1 MLPLESILQNRYLIR
16 AVLGKG
22 GMGAVY
28 LAIDQTLN
36 KKVAVKEN
44 LYSTPEYNRQ
54 FKIEAQI
61 MANIHHKN
69 LPKVYDYFEI
79 PNQGQYMVMDYIE
92 GEDLR
97 QRLERKGNLENE
109 DAIMIALSICDA
121 LEYLHNLN
129 PPIIHRDIKPG
140 NIKVDE
146 SGNVFLV
153 DFGLAKIFFES
164 QLTATGAR
172 AMTPGY
178 SPPEQYGT
186 ARTDARSD
194 IYSLGATLYAVL
206 TSVLPEDSLAIAM
219 EQTDLTPLRARN
231 LKVSVS
237 LARIVEKCL
246 ETHPEDRF
254 QSINELR
261 ESLLKASKNTRKLR
275 NNGDFIVDPPQD
287 SKPITLDMFDEQ
299 ANTNKILYS
308 TNPTKQ
314 STILSPNID
323 PNSAS
328 LARRKKIAKQ
338 KRKKRNQQT
347 IYLLLTILLIIYA
360 GYAGITADWSLKKA
374 STTMQENWLAYISTP
389 TNIPT
394 ITSYPTQTIK
404 PLETIQA
411 SQSSTSISII
421 LPTSTIN
428 PTSTPTIFSTQ
439 TSIPIIES
447 TETDIPTVTPTQFA
461 GNNQFLYVSDKSGEN
476 QIWLDSIDH
485 NIDEKQITDISGGA
499 CQPAWSKDGLKIAFI
514 SPCKRPNNIFFH
526 DTQIFIL
533 DLNTGEFTKL
543 VSDTN
548 VFSPKWSPNGNQI
561 LFSKLVN
568 EYVIDIYTID
578 LDTGLLTKVVEN
590 LHQNLNPNWVA
601 NQDKIIY
608 VTNQVDAYRIMEKDI
623 ELLADSNELS
633 KEIGAEHNFPI
644 ITSDGSRLFFTSK
657 PTDSYPRLKYI
668 ELDVDKYMENGKYLS
683 DMLIPQ
689 SQPSLSSDGKWI
701 LFTTWQAGNFDIY
714 IMNSEGAGIQQ
725 IKSTENLECQPAWKP

>member
-1 MLPLESILQNRYLIR
+1 MLQLESFLQNRYLIR

-97 QRLERKGNLENE
+97 QRLERKGTLDNE
-109 DAIMIALSICDA
+109 DAIMIALAICDA

-153 DFGLAKIFFES
+153 DFGLAKIYYES

-186 ARTDARSD
+186 ARTDERSD

-206 TSVLPEDSLAIAM
+206 SSVLPEDSLAIAM

-231 LKVSVS
+231 LKVTVS

-254 QSINELR
+254 QTINELR

-275 NNGDFIVDPPQD
+275 SNSDIVVEPPED
-287 SKPITLDMFDEQ
+287 SKPITFDFFDEQ
-299 ANTNKILYS
+299 HSTNKILYS
-308 TNPTKQ
+308 TDSTKH

-338 KRKKRNQQT
+338 KRKKKNKQI
-347 IYLLLTILLIIYA
+347 IYLLITILLIIYV
-360 GYAGITADWSLKKA
+360 GYAGITTDWSLNKA
-374 STTMQENWLAYISTP
+374 AFIMQQKYIATTTNIPTLTNIPISTP
-389 TNIPT
+389 TPIETPNAEPT
-394 ITSYPTQTIK
+394 ITKSAVILPSSTNT
-404 PLETIQA
+404 
-411 SQSSTSISII
+411 STSIISPSNTPISTKI
-421 LPTSTIN
+421 PTLIQTQ
-428 PTSTPTIFSTQ
+428 TSTPTFQ
-439 TSIPIIES
+439 
-447 TETDIPTVTPTQFA
+447 PTPFA
-461 GNNQFLYVSDKSGEN
+461 GNNQFLYVSDQSGEN
-476 QIWLDSIDH
+476 QIWIDSINH
-485 NIDEKQITDISGGA
+485 NEIQQQITYISGGA
-499 CQPAWSKDGLKIAFI
+499 CQPAWSPDGGKIAFI
-514 SPCKRPNNIFFH
+514 SPCKKPNNIFFH
-526 DTQIFIL
+526 DTHIFIL
-533 DLNTGEFTKL
+533 DLNTGDFSTL
-543 VSDTN
+543 LSDSN
-548 VFSPKWSPNGNQI
+548 VFSPKWSPNGEEI
-561 LFSKLVN
+561 MFSKLVN
-568 EYVIDIYTID
+568 EYVIDIYKID
-578 LDTGLLTKVVEN
+578 LNSGLLTKLVEN
-590 LHQNLNPNWVA
+590 LHQNLNPNWYPD
-601 NQDKIIY
+601 QEKIIY
-608 VTNQVDAYRIMEKDI
+608 VTNKIDAYRIMEKETD
-623 ELLADSNELS
+623 LLAESIELS
-633 KEIGAEHNFPI
+633 KEIGAEHNYPI
-644 ITSDGSRLFFTSK
+644 ITLDGNRLLFTSK
-657 PTDSYPRLKYI
+657 FTDSYPRLKYI
-668 ELDVDKYMENGKYLS
+668 DLSEEKYLENGTFLT

-689 SQPSLSSDGKWI
+689 TQPSLSSDGNWI

-714 IMNSEGAGIQQ
+714 IMNSNGAGIQQ
-725 IKSTENLECQPAWKP
+725 IKSSEYLECQPAWKP